1 MKWTIKSRMT
11 TTAILILIA
20 ALLLNTLGIM
30 GTATRAQLEISSE
43 ELQTQ
48 ADKFA
53 SHINTWFGKEM
64 AVMEGISAGVSA
76 LGVGT
81 SKQKI
86 IMMLQSQQQNSTE
99 ITNLYYCRYDGMMVR
114 ANGEITPDF
123 PNMERAWYVDAL
135 DADGVVVTAPYQDKR
150 TGNMC
155 ITISKSVYLEGKLVG
170 VVGADF
176 FLGTIEDI
184 MASTPYTS
192 GSYGFLVDS
201 DGNYV
206 THPNKEYE
214 PTTEKKTAL
223 SSALPALGELAAA
236 PGEKTVHAKDYDG
249 VVKFFALSNIENSG
263 WTLGMAIP
271 AREVQHDL
279 SKMILVAIV
288 VLLVAFFL
296 AHFRMRSLMDKML
309 TPMYKMKDFIRD
321 DIIGEDG
328 ESKFANEVEEIDY
341 LMNVMEDRFIDTVYQ
356 TGSEAA
362 SIEEKMSVTAEKVSA
377 INVSVGEIN
386 TRMSEID
393 TEVIQVQTDNL
404 DNIEETCDKAGA
416 AAAQVAES
424 TAQMY
429 EKAGEIKERLEA
441 RVPEIVASK
450 DKAYAVTERARENLQ
465 AAIEGAKVID
475 EIVNVSKTINDIAG
489 QTNLL
494 ALNASIEAARAGEAG
509 RGFAVVADEINA
521 LAINTRAEID
531 KVNELTAKVTE
542 SVKALSDE
550 SGEILTFLDEN
561 VMKDYGLLEEL
572 AVEYKADAEFY
583 EACSRDL
590 EESGRAL
597 NASVEGLGNAMR
609 EVQESQMDVGDTIQ
623 TVSGYLQD
631 IAKSTESVSA
641 ESEEVLDS
649 IKKLQDTIGRFNV

>member
-135 DADGVVVTAPYQDKR
+135 NADGVVVTAPYQDKR

-206 THPNKEYE
+206 THPNKDYE

-223 SSALPALGELAAA
+223 SSAVPALGELAAT
-236 PGEKTVHAKDYDG
+236 PGEKTVHVKDYDG
-249 VVKFFALSNIENSG
+249 AVKYFALSTIENSG

-271 AREVQHDL
+271 AKEVQHDL
-279 SKMILVAIV
+279 SKMIFVAVV
-288 VLLVAFFL
+288 VLLIAFFL
-296 AHFRMRSLMDKML
+296 AHFRMRSLVDKML
-309 TPMYKMKDFIRD
+309 APMYKMKNFIRD
-321 DIIGEDG
+321 DIIGDER
-328 ESKFANEVEEIDY
+328 ENKFRNEVEEIDY
-341 LMNVMEDRFIDTVYQ
+341 LMGIMKDRFVDTVYQ

-393 TEVIQVQTDNL
+393 TEVIRVQTDNL

-441 RVPEIVASK
+441 QVPEIVASK

-583 EACSRDL
+583 EACSHDL